1 MPPKGKK
8 KQVAAGSIAEVMT
21 VAALYKRG
29 YPDHKRQYPFTTLR
43 IIKIALLKVLAVSV
57 IIHVAAVAAPPP
69 TPPGYASVLEEAPSP
84 VAKAGKG
91 KKKSGK
97 TGEEQE
103 GASLWQIR
111 ATPRPCF
118 EVEATARG
126 AEQATAASLCVL
138 PQEVYRLPM

>member
-8 KQVAAGSIAEVMT
+8 KQVAAGSIAEGMT

-91 KKKSGK
+91 EKKSGK
-97 TGEEQE
+97 TGEAALHFVGKVAPGVAAPVHADGCAGEWTQWV
-103 GASLWQIR
+103 STDQDD
-111 ATPRPCF
+111 
-118 EVEATARG
+118 VEK
-126 AEQATAASLCVL
+126 
-138 PQEVYRLPM
+138 